1 MGVGVAV
8 AAAAGSVMGAWGA
21 EAGPGVGVVGTVEAW
36 RIAEREKAAPA
47 LRILHGDEAIVLR
60 GEARVEARGRVRDES
75 CRVVSGGGSTAH
87 GREWLHCGIAVGRA
101 WAHCL

>member
-47 LRILHGDEAIVLR
+47 LRILHCDEAIVLR

-75 CRVVSGGGSTAH
+75 CGVVSGGGSTAH
-87 GREWLHCGIAVGRA
+87 GRE
-101 WAHCL
+101 